1 MTSMK
6 ALKIISL
13 VFTISSSIIFSQ
25 DYKTSSTARSGK
37 DFPKIDADRK
47 AQFKMQFPDAKSVIL
62 EGGDGMQ
69 NVKSTVIKDKNGL
82 WNISTSPLEIGFHY
96 YWFNV
101 DGKRTNDP
109 NTELYFGYGQPTSG
123 IEIPSGED
131 FFLEKKVKH
140 GKIVD
145 DSLASKI
152 TQGKRNVK
160 VYLPP
165 SYGTKNFPVLYLY
178 HGTGEDIT
186 GWEKQGDI
194 RNILDNLFGEGK
206 AKEMIVVMDYGVAL
220 NSEQAKLPDDY
231 PRTVL
236 STKNLDK
243 IVVQELIPYINK
255 NYKTNRKQAIA
266 GLSRG
271 SYQSMF
277 IGSSHPE
284 LFTAIGSF
292 SPVIYEGTET
302 QPFKELPIENLIKS
316 KSKPFFFMGI
326 GEKEDQRFMNYNHL
340 VSDYLNEIKYPFV
353 QYKSA
358 ETYHEWLTWRR
369 CLYEFSQKLF
379 K

>member
-1 MTSMK
+1 MK
-6 ALKIISL
+6 PFKILTAVLAL
-13 VFTISSSIIFSQ
+13 SSSLIFSQ
-25 DYKTSSTARSGK
+25 NYKTSSTAKSGK
-37 DFPKIDADRK
+37 EFPKINVK
-47 AQFKMQFPDAKSVIL
+47 GNAQFKVQFPDAKSVIL

-69 NVKSTVIKDKNGL
+69 NVQSTITKDKDGF

-123 IEIPSGED
+123 IEVPSGD
-131 FFLEKKVKH
+131 NFFLKKNVNH

-145 DSLASKI
+145 DILDSEI
-152 TQGKRNVK
+152 TKGKRNFK

-186 GWEKQGDI
+186 GWEKQGYI
-194 RNILDNLFGEGK
+194 NNILDNLFAEGK
-206 AKEMIVVMDYGVAL
+206 AQQMIVVMDYGVAL
-220 NSEQAKLPDDY
+220 SPEQEKLPDDY

-255 NYKTNRKQAIA
+255 KYKTNKNQVIA

-271 SYQSMF
+271 SYQAML
-277 IGSSHPE
+277 IGANHPD
-284 LFTAIGSF
+284 LFSAIGSF
-292 SPVIYEGTET
+292 SPVIYEGTESH
-302 QPFKELPIENLIKS
+302 PFKELSIENLVKS

-326 GEKEDQRFMNYNHL
+326 GEKEDQRFIDYNQVL
-340 VSDYLNEIKYPFV
+340 TNYLNQNKYPFV

-358 ETYHEWLTWRR
+358 GTYHEWLTWRR

>member
-1 MTSMK
+1 MK
-6 ALKIISL
+6 SFKIITAVL
-13 VFTISSSIIFSQ
+13 TLSSSIIFSQ
-25 DYKTSSTARSGK
+25 NFKTSSTAKSGK
-37 DFPKIDADRK
+37 DFPKIDANK
-47 AQFKMQFPDAKSVIL
+47 NAQFKVQFLDAKSVIL

-69 NVKSTVIKDKNGL
+69 NVKSTVNKDKDGF

-131 FFLEKKVKH
+131 FFLKKNVKH

-145 DSLASKI
+145 DSLESKI
-152 TQGKRNVK
+152 TQGKRNFK

-186 GWEKQGDI
+186 GWEKQGYI
-194 RNILDNLFGEGK
+194 RNILDNLFAEGK
-206 AKEMIVVMDYGVAL
+206 AKEMIVVMDYGVAI
-220 NSEQAKLPDDY
+220 NPEQEKLPDDY
-231 PRTVL
+231 PRTVI

-243 IVVQELIPYINK
+243 IVVQELIPYIDK
-255 NYKTNRKQAIA
+255 TYKTNRKQAIA

-271 SYQSMF
+271 SYQAMY
-277 IGSSHPE
+277 IGSAHPE
-284 LFTAIGSF
+284 FFTAIGSF
-292 SPVIYEGTET
+292 SPVIYEGNET

-326 GEKEDQRFMNYNHL
+326 GEKEDQRFIDYNQVL
-340 VSDYLNEIKYPFV
+340 TNYLNQNKYPFI

-358 ETYHEWLTWRR
+358 GTYHEWLTWRR
-369 CLYEFSQKLF
+369 CLYEFAQKLF